1 MHEYT
6 VTRPDRTYRFV
17 VTAGY
22 CALRVWDGPLVLCEG
37 GHLKVGSALKHIP
50 ETMKAVCDKWLSQLE
65 GRVNSNIKVRG
76 KKRK

>member
-1 MHEYT
+1 MREYT

-22 CALRVWDGPLVLCEG
+22 CALMVWNGPEVLCEG
-37 GHLKVGSALKHIP
+37 GHLKVGSALKHRP
-50 ETMKAVCDKWLSQLE
+50 DTMKAVCDKWLSQLE
-65 GRVNSNIKVRG
+65 NRVNSNVKVRG